1 MVKVVIKLIFTL
13 FTIAIFLY
21 CSSYAIF
28 EITKKNKILSGITFF
43 IFTILSIIYS
53 NIAFWT
59 S

>member
-1 MVKVVIKLIFTL
+1 MVKIVIKLIFTL

-21 CSSYAIF
+21 CSSYAKF
-28 EITKKNKILSGITFF
+28 EITQKNKILSGITFF
-43 IFTILSIIYS
+43 VFTAISIIYS

>member
-1 MVKVVIKLIFTL
+1 MVKIIIKIIFTL

-21 CSSYAIF
+21 CSSYAKF

-43 IFTILSIIYS
+43 VFTTISIIYS